1 MNFDFLKACGTED
14 AVLGEMYGSVY
25 DRLVQAERK
34 YWRNPQ
40 ECGILLRET
49 AEAVCRIYNY
59 YYQVGYPE
67 GASLEE
73 YLCYTNDDAHNAKVS
88 LFLSVLRKEQ
98 RDRLNKLRVY
108 GDDCVLGHGAPD
120 QGMTFEDRMAQNAR
134 RMMETMT
141 EVLKDMC
148 RRIDKR
154 TDVEHVMFS
163 EERLPESY
171 ESVFGA
177 DRDGEMKKT
186 PGKSWFGKFLGK
198 SGKEK

>member
-1 MNFDFLKACGTED
+1 MNFDFLKTCGTED
-14 AVLGEMYGSVY
+14 GVLREMYDSASGK
-25 DRLVQAERK
+25 LEQAEWK

-49 AEAVCRIYNY
+49 AEQVCRIYNY

-73 YLCYTNDDAHNAKVS
+73 YLCYTDDDTHNAKVS

-108 GDDCVLGHGAPD
+108 GDDCALGHEAPD
-120 QGMTFEDRMAQNAR
+120 QGMAFEDRMAQNAR

-154 TDVEHVMFS
+154 TDMADERFS

-177 DRDGEMKKT
+177 EPNEEKKEA
-186 PGKSWFGKFLGK
+186 PEKSWLAKFLRK
-198 SGKEK
+198 PGKEK

>member
-1 MNFDFLKACGTED
+1 MNFDFLKTCGTED
-14 AVLGEMYGSVY
+14 GVLREMYDSASGK
-25 DRLVQAERK
+25 LEQAEWK

-49 AEAVCRIYNY
+49 AEQVCRIYNY
-59 YYQVGYPE
+59 YYQVGYPA

-73 YLCYTNDDAHNAKVS
+73 YLCYTDDDAHNAKVS

-108 GDDCVLGHGAPD
+108 GDDCVLGHEAPD
-120 QGMTFEDRMAQNAR
+120 EGMAFEDRMAQNAR

-154 TDVEHVMFS
+154 TDVEDERFS

-177 DRDGEMKKT
+177 DPDEEKKKA
-186 PGKSWFGKFLGK
+186 PEKSWLAKFLGK